1 MHGVRAEL
9 PQGGAVSGEHP
20 PGRRLYEGFGFDW
33 RGDFDLT
40 YPTTGT
46 IPFSMYELA
55 LGDGSG
61 AGRTLRDGRERR

>member
-1 MHGVRAEL
+1 MRMREAKAGEERDALAFYHGL
-9 PQGGAVSGEHP
+9 I
-20 PGRRLYEGFGFDW
+20 D
-33 RGDFDLT
+33 
-40 YPTTGT
+40 PTTGT